1 MILSEL
7 VGEGREQAALAY
19 GCLRVRNL
27 TEIHG
32 YKPEEEK
39 REAVRIVMEH
49 LGLTEDALA
58 TIARFADEYL
68 TPESETTFLMG
79 VLVGLY
85 AIDYET

>member
-1 MILSEL
+1 MTLTEL
-7 VGEGREQAALAY
+7 VGEGRERAALAY

-32 YKPEEEK
+32 RKSEDEK
-39 REAVRIVMEH
+39 QEAVRIVMEH
-49 LGLTEDALA
+49 LGLNEEALRTLA
-58 TIARFADEYL
+58 IFADEYL
-68 TPESETTFLMG
+68 TPESETTFLLG